1 MAYFPFMIDIG
12 GKDVLIVGGGR
23 SAFHKVRALIGFGA
37 KITVIAE
44 NISPDISRM
53 SGEIVVLQRACEPED
68 IEGRDLVVA
77 ATDDRKLNRRISGT
91 ARYMRIM
98 VNAVDDKDYSDFI
111 FPATLKK
118 ENYSVAVCTDGKSPM
133 LAARIRNQIAA
144 DLPDSFDEAVGEL
157 GRMREEVINST
168 PSATERS
175 RIFREEINKRLGNRK
190 VRIGTRSSA
199 LAMAQT
205 ELVMKELALNGI
217 QSEAIIMR
225 TEGDRQQDKPLW
237 DFGGKAVFVSEFEEA
252 IFSGRI
258 DIAIHSAKDMPAE
271 LPETLDILACLKRED
286 PSDVLVSLSGRRSE
300 DIRLVG
306 TSSMRRQV
314 MIKEI
319 SDDYVTRPL
328 RGNVPTRLTK
338 LRRGEFDALVLAA
351 AGLKRLGLYE
361 EPDLRYEVLGEETFI
376 PSAGQG
382 VIAIEGLANSDISD
396 LIRSIDHFETS
407 EALRAERALMRAAG
421 AGCHDAIA
429 ALARFTDDGKL
440 RLVAMKNDGT
450 TTRRADIQG
459 ELEHMDEM
467 VAAAARELMDRDG

>member
-1 MAYFPFMIDIG
+1 MIEIG

-37 KITVIAE
+37 RITVIAE

-53 SGEIVVLQRACEPED
+53 SGEIVVLQRSYVPGD
-68 IEGRDLVVA
+68 LGGRSLVIA
-77 ATDDRKLNRRISGT
+77 ATDDRELNRRIAET
-91 ARYMRIM
+91 ARRAGVM
-98 VNAVDDKDYSDFI
+98 VNAVDDKEYCDFI
-111 FPATLKK
+111 FPAILRK
-118 ENYSVAVCTDGKSPM
+118 ENYSVAVSTDGKSPM

-144 DLPDSFDEAVGEL
+144 DLPDSLDEAVGEL
-157 GRMREEVINST
+157 GRMREEILSST
-168 PSATERS
+168 SSAEERG
-175 RIFREEINKRLGNRK
+175 RIFKEEIAKRLGNRK

-205 ELVMKELALNGI
+205 ELVIKELSLHGI

-225 TEGDRQQDKPLW
+225 TEGDKQQDKPLW

-252 IFSGRI
+252 ILSGRI
-258 DIAIHSAKDMPAE
+258 DLAIHSAKDMPAE

-286 PSDVLVSLSGRRSE
+286 PRDVLVSLSGRKPE

-306 TSSMRRQV
+306 TSSMRRQAL
-314 MIKEI
+314 IAEI
-319 SDDYVTRPL
+319 SDDYLARPL

-351 AGLKRLGLYE
+351 AGLKRLGLDE
-361 EPDLRYEVLGEETFI
+361 EPDLRYEILDEELFI

-396 LIRSIDHFETS
+396 LIRGIDHRETS
-407 EALRAERALMRAAG
+407 EALKAERALMRAVG

-429 ALARFTDDGKL
+429 ALARFTDDGRL
-440 RLVAMKNDGT
+440 RLIAMKNDGT
-450 TTRRADIQG
+450 TTKRADMQG
-459 ELEHMDEM
+459 EREYIDEI
-467 VAAAARELMDRDG
+467 VAAAASELMDKNG